1 MDPIANMLNAIKT
14 AGEVGNKVAL
24 VPYSNLKFEIV
35 NILAKEGYIHS
46 FSVKGK
52 KATKR
57 LEIEIAYRED
67 GAPRL
72 LGVARISRQSR
83 RVYQK
88 AKELVPVKQG
98 TGISVVSTPRGVL
111 TGKEAKKANVGG
123 EVLFTMW

>member
-1 MDPIANMLNAIKT
+1 MDPIANMLNAIST
-14 AGEVGNKVAL
+14 AGAVGNKVAT

-35 NILAKEGYIHS
+35 NILAKEGYIQS

-57 LEIEIAYRED
+57 IEIEVLYREN
-67 GAPRL
+67 GEPRL
-72 LGVARISRQSR
+72 GGAARVSKQSR

-88 AKELVPVKQG
+88 AKELSPVRQG